1 MLVDTKPDRISTLV
15 RLSGFSH
22 GTGVWAGNIKDLVLS
37 GTATVEQTAACR
49 DDIMLYLIGMGMDA
63 KRAFKFMEAVRK
75 GNLFKGKGWP
85 EGIEDD
91 LRALNV
97 PEWYIDSCKKI
108 QYLFPKAHAVAYVT
122 MALRIAWFKVHRP
135 IEFYCAYFTVRAPA
149 FDLELMTS
157 GIDKVR
163 TAIKEL
169 YAKGDITTLEQDK
182 LTTLEVVYEF
192 LSRGFDFAP
201 MDLRKSDAT
210 KFTVDGKRLIPPFA
224 AVAGLGETAAL
235 DIAAHRNDDF
245 ISIEEFAAAC
255 SKVSKTHIE
264 TLKKLGVF
272 GDMPDAAQ
280 MSLF

>member
-1 MLVDTKPDRISTLV
+1 
-15 RLSGFSH
+15 
-22 GTGVWAGNIKDLVLS
+22 
-37 GTATVEQTAACR
+37 
-49 DDIMLYLIGMGMDA
+49 
-63 KRAFKFMEAVRK
+63 
-75 GNLFKGKGWP
+75 
-85 EGIEDD
+85 
-91 LRALNV
+91 
-97 PEWYIDSCKKI
+97 
-108 QYLFPKAHAVAYVT
+108 
-122 MALRIAWFKVHRP
+122 VHRP

-163 TAIKEL
+163 SAIKEL

-201 MDLRKSDAT
+201 MDLRRSDAT
-210 KFTVDGKRLIPPFA
+210 KFTVDGKRLVPPFA
-224 AVAGLGETAAL
+224 AVAGLGESAAQ
-235 DIAAHRNDDF
+235 DIVAHRDDDF
-245 ISIEEFAAAC
+245 ISVEEFAAAC

-272 GDMPDAAQ
+272 GDMPAAAQ